1 MFNCN
6 LALFCIQYHYYWEKN
21 ITFIS
26 HSFKNTWTEE
36 DKKELRIL
44 TKSCPFFLDFLS
56 SIGNSRVPPN
66 SRSVQKTKTE
76 QQEKKSILKS
86 QPWVNAAVIS
96 LSHSVLFSLAFFVS
110 SSCFQQ
116 SQSLCPGKQD
126 WCYPTQDTHIPVKD
140 HKWRDTGNKKKAS
153 PRKIERNTDPPYSK
167 MCIPHQLQV
176 ARNC

>member
-6 LALFCIQYHYYWEKN
+6 LTLFCIQYHYYWEKN

-66 SRSVQKTKTE
+66 SRSVQKTRTE
-76 QQEKKSILKS
+76 QQEKKNQSWRVNRESMQQWFHCHILYYS
-86 QPWVNAAVIS
+86 LWLS
-96 LSHSVLFSLAFFVS
+96 LSPHHVFSRVS
-110 SSCFQQ
+110 PFAQGNKTDVTPPKIHT
-116 SQSLCPGKQD
+116 SQLKTTNEETRGTRRKHLPGK
-126 WCYPTQDTHIPVKD
+126 
-140 HKWRDTGNKKKAS
+140 
-153 PRKIERNTDPPYSK
+153 
-167 MCIPHQLQV
+167 
-176 ARNC
+176 